1 MHNLI
6 SLGIAFILGAGAG
19 WILNGKHWDVFLTS
33 YVPALAT
40 LVAAFYGAKYAFQ
53 FQRAK
58 EKDDEKKRNVINGN
72 AAIFTLIRMIC
83 SLRDIQKQIIDP
95 ARNVPFRFIQMRPA
109 LRFIK
114 DENELNIES
123 MYFLLE
129 TEDKTLLSE
138 LVMESD
144 RYHSAIGTYNERSR
158 IHRED
163 VQTVLERAG
172 FVQGGTYSSEEIKT
186 LLGDRLYI
194 TIQQATDATIEQV
207 DNALITLNRVANKLH
222 TSLKKLY
229 PNDTIIRFEI
239 VDTSTKE
246 TVETQSAN

>member
-1 MHNLI
+1 MQRLI
-6 SLGIAFILGAGAG
+6 PLGITFILGAGAG
-19 WILNGKHWDVFLTS
+19 WILNGKHWDVLLTS

-58 EKDDEKKRNVINGN
+58 EKDDEKKRNVINSN

-83 SLRDIQKQIIDP
+83 TLRDIQKQVIEP

-114 DENELNIES
+114 DEIELNIES

-163 VQTVLERAG
+163 VQPLLERAG
-172 FVQGGTYSSEEIKT
+172 FVQGGIYSSETIKT
-186 LLGDRLYI
+186 MLGDRLYI

-207 DNALITLNRVANKLH
+207 DETLISLNIFADKLR
-222 TSLKKLY
+222 TCLKKQY
-229 PNDTIIRFEI
+229 PDETIIRFEI
-239 VDTSTKE
+239 IDTSTKE
-246 TVETQSAN
+246 KALTHT

>member
-6 SLGIAFILGAGAG
+6 PFGIAFVLGAGAG
-19 WILNGKHWDVFLTS
+19 WILNGQHWDILLTS

-53 FQRAK
+53 FQRDK

-83 SLRDIQKQIIDP
+83 SLRDIQKQIIEP
-95 ARNVPFRFIQMRPA
+95 ARNVPFRFLQMRPA

-114 DENELNIES
+114 DEIALNIES

-138 LVMESD
+138 LVMESE

-158 IHRED
+158 IHREE
-163 VQTVLERAG
+163 VQPILERAG

-186 LLGDRLYI
+186 ILGDRLYI

-207 DNALITLNRVANKLH
+207 DNTLVTLNGVANKLH
-222 TSLKKLY
+222 TTLKKLY
-229 PNDTIIRFEI
+229 PYNTIIRFEI
-239 VDTSTKE
+239 VDTASTE
-246 TVETQSAN
+246 PAE